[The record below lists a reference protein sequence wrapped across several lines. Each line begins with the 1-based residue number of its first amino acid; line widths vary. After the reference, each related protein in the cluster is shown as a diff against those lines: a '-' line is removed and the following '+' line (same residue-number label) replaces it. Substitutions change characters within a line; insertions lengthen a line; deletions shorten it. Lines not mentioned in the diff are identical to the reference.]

1 LIRGVFAGLLALALT
16 APAGAQTPAHVALFA
31 AGSLRPAMTEL
42 ARTFTAQTGIA
53 IDPTYGSSGLLRTQ
67 IESGANYDIFA
78 SADTASPQQLS
89 SEGKSGPVT
98 VFAHNAMCLLVKP
111 AIAAGRAVAAIV
123 LDPAVRLVT
132 STPKADPAGDYAEQ
146 IFTKIDASRPG
157 SLVALDA
164 KALRLIGGKD
174 AVAIP
179 AGADLGTYL
188 LLTANQGDA
197 LLAYCSGFV
206 TSVAA
211 NPAALQSLPM
221 PAALAVRADYGLTLR
236 PAAAPAAMRWRD
248 FILSAAGQAILEK
261 YGFTRA

>member
-1 LIRGVFAGLLALALT
+1 LIRAALGGLLALALMG
-16 APAGAQTPAHVALFA
+16 PANARSAAHVVLFA
-31 AGSLRPAMTEL
+31 AGSLRPGMTEL
-42 ARTFTAQTGIA
+42 ARTFSAQTGIT
-53 IDPTYGSSGLLRTQ
+53 IDPTYGSSGTLRTQ
-67 IESGANYDIFA
+67 IESGATYDLFA
-78 SADTASPQQLS
+78 SADTASPRQLAA
-89 SEGKSGPVT
+89 EGKSGAVT

-111 AIAAGRAVAAIV
+111 AVAAGRPVSAIM

-146 IFTKIDASRPG
+146 IFAKVDTGRPG
-157 SLVALDA
+157 SLVALDT
-164 KALRLIGGKD
+164 KARRLIGGKD
-174 AVAIP
+174 AVPIP
-179 AGADLGTYL
+179 AGADLGVYL

-211 NPAALQSLPM
+211 NPAALTSLVM
-221 PAALAVRADYGLTLR
+221 PPVLAVRADYGLTL
-236 PAAAPAAMRWRD
+236 PPDPAPAATRWRD